1 MILDSIARPLNL
13 NSSKLKFFN
22 AISVSIPLL
31 FFQIQPLIFLQP
43 LVNNSDSLIIVLDMI
58 TTPLPLEIP
67 HLDVSN
73 VRRIISFNRINVFLE
88 KSYQMN
94 ALISKSIKMSVSLVK
109 LVTSFLKMELNVLP
123 ILKEFK
129 DVKFISLKMIVF
141 LVFLTFS
148 KWNTLA
154 IQ

>member
-109 LVTSFLKMELNVLP
+109 LVTSFLKTELNVLP

>member
-13 NSSKLKFFN
+13 NSSKHKFFN
-22 AISVSIPLL
+22 AISVLIPLL

-43 LVNNSDSLIIVLDMI
+43 LVNNSDSLIIVSDMI
-58 TTPLPLEIP
+58 TTQLPLEIP

-88 KSYQMN
+88 KFYQMN

>member
-1 MILDSIARPLNL
+1 
-13 NSSKLKFFN
+13 
-22 AISVSIPLL
+22 
-31 FFQIQPLIFLQP
+31 
-43 LVNNSDSLIIVLDMI
+43 MI
-58 TTPLPLEIP
+58 TTQLPLEIP

-109 LVTSFLKMELNVLP
+109 LVTSFLKTELNVLP

-154 IQ
+154 IQWHKLLRIVNTMLLMDIARLVLLVTGTSKDNVLKLKL